1 MMGHLCGFTG
11 HNLRHTFATIV
22 TEESGDLTVA
32 MQLIRDKV
40 PGGALGYVERD
51 LPTLLERYSPVRQLE
66 RKPSPLVG
74 ESLVETGEGPTDQ
87 QLTFL
92 ESRWIK
98 IGSIAWLKR
107 VA

>member
-40 PGGALGYVERD
+40 PGVALSYVERD

-74 ESLVETGEGPTDQ
+74 ESLVETGEGRSAQ
-87 QLTFL
+87 QLTL
-92 ESRWIK
+92 QESRWIQ
-98 IGSIAWLKR
+98 ISSIAWLKR
-107 VA
+107 VV

>member
-40 PGGALGYVERD
+40 PGVAL
-51 LPTLLERYSPVRQLE
+51 
-66 RKPSPLVG
+66 
-74 ESLVETGEGPTDQ
+74 
-87 QLTFL
+87 
-92 ESRWIK
+92 
-98 IGSIAWLKR
+98 
-107 VA
+107 

>member
-11 HNLRHTFATIV
+11 HNLRHTFATMV

-40 PGGALGYVERD
+40 PGVALSYVERD

-66 RKPSPLVG
+66 RRPSPLVG
-74 ESLVETGEGPTDQ
+74 ESLVETGETPTPDT
-87 QLTFL
+87 LLF
-92 ESRWIK
+92 
-98 IGSIAWLKR
+98 AP
-107 VA
+107 